1 MLTLYKAGNSIC
13 TQKVLITLA
22 EQAVTFETVD
32 INLFKNEQYDPTY
45 LKINPKGVVPSLIDD
60 GRVVVESTLIC
71 EYLNDTIPDLPLAP
85 ADPFQRARMRLW
97 SKAID
102 EGIFDATREISFSAM
117 FRERLRGMTEK
128 QRETRFRNVGDPSR
142 RARYE
147 SCYEQGV
154 DSPYVLEGIAA
165 FEKLFDRME
174 KDLAAQGPWLL
185 GESYTLADINLMP
198 FVARLEY
205 LDLLDLWIDNRPHG
219 RAWWVRA
226 KSRPSFAS
234 AIADALT
241 AREVSEMQ
249 TFGSSIRN
257 RVRELRAEYLSAHLL
272 AAVGGA

>member
-22 EQAVTFETVD
+22 EKAVPFETVN
-32 INLFKNEQYDPTY
+32 INLFKNEQYDPSY

-60 GRVVVESTLIC
+60 GKVIVESTLIC
-71 EYLNDTIPDLPLAP
+71 EYLDDTMPNLRLAP

-102 EGIFDATREISFSAM
+102 EGIFDATRELSFSAM
-117 FRERLRGMTEK
+117 FRERLRGMSEE
-128 QRETRFRNVGDPSR
+128 QRQRRFRNVGDPNR
-142 RARYE
+142 RARYQ

-154 DSPYVLEGIAA
+154 ESPYVFQGIAA
-165 FEKLFDRME
+165 FEKLFANVE
-174 KDLAAQGPWLL
+174 KDLAARGFWLL

-205 LDLLDLWIDNRPHG
+205 LDLLDLWVADRPCA
-219 RAWWVRA
+219 RAWWQRA

-234 AIADALT
+234 AIVDALT
-241 AREVSEMQ
+241 ADEITEMRAS
-249 TFGSSIRN
+249 GAKIKK
-257 RVRELRAEYLSAHLL
+257 RVGELRAEHLSERLEQCL
-272 AAVGGA
+272 EE